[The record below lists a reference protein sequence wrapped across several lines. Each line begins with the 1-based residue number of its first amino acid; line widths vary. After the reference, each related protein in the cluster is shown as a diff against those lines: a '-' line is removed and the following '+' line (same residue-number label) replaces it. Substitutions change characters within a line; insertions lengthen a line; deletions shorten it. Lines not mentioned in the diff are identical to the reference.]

1 MMQLEGNYVNSANK
15 IATFISSG
23 RIVNTANIYKIQA
36 NTRYITLYAPTAE
49 YTNVYSEEL
58 LPDYI
63 TITNTGYMEVNYPSI
78 TEPYIILPDINF
90 IITDKEGNTKSNTV
104 KIVIYNQDKT
114 YSQVVDDATLNEND
128 QLLEIL
134 LLSCFWNGSFCEG
147 SCDFGK
153 SCTEIFKECSC
164 L

>member
-1 MMQLEGNYVNSANK
+1 
-15 IATFISSG
+15 
-23 RIVNTANIYKIQA
+23 
-36 NTRYITLYAPTAE
+36 
-49 YTNVYSEEL
+49 VYSEEL

-63 TITNTGYMEVNYPSI
+63 TITNAGYMEVNYPSI
-78 TEPYIILPDINF
+78 TESYIMLPDINF
-90 IITDKEGNTKSNTV
+90 IITDKEGNTKSNAV

-134 LLSCFWNGSFCEG
+134 LLDTCFYDSSVG
-147 SCDFGK
+147 SCAGGCTGPGK
-153 SCTEIFKECSC
+153 SCQEIFKSCSC